1 MRHATVAICSGLAFA
16 TLTACAPTT
25 PVFDRQFGEATRSL
39 TAQQIVDTNA
49 PVANRNRIPEGMDG
63 RAALSTHERYQK
75 TFTDP
80 PPPANVFT
88 IGIGGGSGGSQ

>member
-1 MRHATVAICSGLAFA
+1 MRYATVAVFSTFAFA

-39 TAQQIVDTNA
+39 TAQQIIDTNA
-49 PVANRNRIPEGMDG
+49 PVANRNRVPEGMDG

-75 TFTDP
+75 SFTDP
-80 PPPANVFT
+80 PPPVNVFT
-88 IGIGGGSGGSQ
+88 IGIGGGSTGN